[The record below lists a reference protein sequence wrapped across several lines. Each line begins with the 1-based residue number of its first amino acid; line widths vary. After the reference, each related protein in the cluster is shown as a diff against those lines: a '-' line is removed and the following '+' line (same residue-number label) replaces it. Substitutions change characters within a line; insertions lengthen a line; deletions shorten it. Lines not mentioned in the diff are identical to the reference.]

1 MTASTVFRPVDAPPG
16 GPRRG
21 RSTRSPRLRL
31 VVCAT
36 VVVAALAWIAVRGLT
51 SSFVYYLT
59 PSDIVGTHKT
69 DVGQRVRLGGLVVAG
84 SVSRVHDGTLSFT
97 VTDGRRSM
105 RVVSTGSVPELF
117 RAGQGVV
124 LEGALRADHRFH
136 ADTLLVKHDG
146 QYRAPDLGS
155 TAQGG

>member
-1 MTASTVFRPVDAPPG
+1 MTASIVTRPVGSATGPA
-16 GPRRG
+16 PRRT
-21 RSTRSPRLRL
+21 SSPSPRLRL
-31 VVCAT
+31 LVCAA

-59 PSDIVGTHKT
+59 PSDIVVAHRA

-84 SVSRVHDGTLSFT
+84 SVSRVHDGVLRFT

-146 QYRAPDLGS
+146 QYRAPHLGS
-155 TAQGG
+155 SAQGG